1 MNNPTDRR
9 TLAKLFDRWLAPVML
24 AVATLW
30 RLRQETEHGR
40 RSCPHCCAA
49 HDLAEHA
56 RLLLAP
62 VTRSL
67 DRANAAMKRRRVD
80 PQVMWADLRAVQR
93 TLDFEAEED
102 PTRKAA

>member
-1 MNNPTDRR
+1 METTERR

-24 AVATLW
+24 AVKALW
-30 RLRQETEHGR
+30 RLQQETERGR
-40 RSCPHCCAA
+40 CACPHCHAA

-56 RLLLAP
+56 RRLLAP

-67 DRANAAMKRRRVD
+67 DRANAAMKRRRVG

-93 TLDFEAEED
+93 TLDFEAETD
-102 PTRKAA
+102 STRRAA